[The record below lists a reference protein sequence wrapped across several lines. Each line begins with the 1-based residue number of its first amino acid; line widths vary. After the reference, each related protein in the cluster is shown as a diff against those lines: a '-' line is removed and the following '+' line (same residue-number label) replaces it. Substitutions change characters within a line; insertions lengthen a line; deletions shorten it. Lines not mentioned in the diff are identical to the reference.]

1 MFIVKLWAGFAN
13 QMFQYA
19 LYRSLKDKGKNAFVD
34 TGSFTPNW
42 DFEDISIE
50 DIFPNLKV
58 ENANPML
65 ITMFNKRREDFTGKV
80 IMKFKELLKYK
91 YDNYTFYIKEPS
103 FAFNSYLFDLDGD
116 YYLDGFWQSESYF
129 ENIADT
135 LRKDFQFVPF
145 KDEKNKSF
153 ESYIKDINSVCVHV
167 RKGLDYKKSITT
179 DTCGVDYYKRAIK
192 YIKDKVDSP
201 KFIVCSDNIP
211 WCKENLGFCD
221 REYVDWNPSAGYG
234 NHYDMQL
241 MAQCKHNIIANSSY
255 SWWGAWLNNNPSK
268 VVIGPKDW
276 FNWKYCSIDTKDLI
290 PNSWIKL

>member
-91 YDNYTFYIKEPS
+91 YDNYITR
-103 FAFNSYLFDLDGD
+103 LDM
-116 YYLDGFWQSESYF
+116 S
-129 ENIADT
+129 
-135 LRKDFQFVPF
+135 
-145 KDEKNKSF
+145 
-153 ESYIKDINSVCVHV
+153 
-167 RKGLDYKKSITT
+167 
-179 DTCGVDYYKRAIK
+179 
-192 YIKDKVDSP
+192 
-201 KFIVCSDNIP
+201 
-211 WCKENLGFCD
+211 
-221 REYVDWNPSAGYG
+221 
-234 NHYDMQL
+234 
-241 MAQCKHNIIANSSY
+241 
-255 SWWGAWLNNNPSK
+255 
-268 VVIGPKDW
+268 
-276 FNWKYCSIDTKDLI
+276 
-290 PNSWIKL
+290 